1 MQKSKA
7 IKELF
12 KVQDTKNKFK
22 IIKDYDLQIKGF
34 SNITIDLLEQNEI
47 YISNQIA
54 STQNIKKITN
64 IIKSKIKSE
73 QNLDYLLSIEKIFEK
88 YNQEFNGLLTI
99 FENDKY
105 SELTEKII
113 TSLTIDNSLI
123 KHENSTE
130 NEDKETVL
138 RGIIQSLELK
148 LQTKDQKI
156 DEILKLNRELEKKI
170 KNLENQTVKLNSSIK
185 LKTSD
190 LNTKE
195 EILQSKIIELER
207 LNEHLQSKE
216 KHFLHLKNK
225 ELNINNTKINI
236 IGAPDLW
243 KLEKSENTHFY
254 NEENVDDFIHSYNNT
269 NNSKFYVVKFGIT
282 SYTSRKLKKQIHV
295 VFINNKEE
303 FIKIIRGDLKK

>member
-12 KVQDTKNKFK
+12 KVQDTRNKFK

-34 SNITIDLLEQNEI
+34 SNITVDLLEQNEN

-64 IIKSKIKSE
+64 IIKSNIKSE
-73 QNLDYLLSIEKIFEK
+73 QNLDYLLSIEKISEK
-88 YNQEFNGLLTI
+88 YNEDFNGLLTI

-105 SELTEKII
+105 GELTEKII
-113 TSLTIDNSLI
+113 NNLTVDTSPI
-123 KHENSTE
+123 KYENSTK

-148 LQTKDQKI
+148 LQIKEQKI
-156 DEILKLNRELEKKI
+156 NEILKLNRELDKKI
-170 KNLENQTVKLNSSIK
+170 KNHESQTLKLNDTIK
-185 LKTSD
+185 IKNSE

-195 EILQSKIIELER
+195 ELLQSKIVELNR
-207 LNEHLQSKE
+207 LKEQSKTKE
-216 KHFLHLKNK
+216 SHSLHFKNK
-225 ELNINNTKINI
+225 ETNINDTKINI

-243 KLEKSENTHFY
+243 KLEKSKNTHFY
-254 NEENVDDFIHSYNNT
+254 NEENIDNFIHNYNNT
-269 NNSKFYVVKFGIT
+269 ENSKFYVVKFGVT
-282 SYTSRKLKKQIHV
+282 SYSSRKLKKQIHV
-295 VFINNKEE
+295 IFINNKEE
-303 FIKIIRGDLKK
+303 FIKIIKGE

>member
-1 MQKSKA
+1 MQKPKA

-12 KVQDTKNKFK
+12 KVQDTRNKFK

-34 SNITIDLLEQNEI
+34 SNITVDLLEQNEN

-64 IIKSKIKSE
+64 IIKSNIKSE
-73 QNLDYLLSIEKIFEK
+73 QNLDYLLSIEKISEK
-88 YNQEFNGLLTI
+88 YKEDFNGLLTI

-105 SELTEKII
+105 GELTEKII
-113 TSLTIDNSLI
+113 NNLTVDTSSI
-123 KHENSTE
+123 KYENSTK

-138 RGIIQSLELK
+138 RGIIKSLELK
-148 LQTKDQKI
+148 LQSKDQKI
-156 DEILKLNRELEKKI
+156 NEILKLNRELDKKI
-170 KNLENQTVKLNSSIK
+170 KNHENQTLKLNDTIK
-185 LKTSD
+185 IKNSE

-195 EILQSKIIELER
+195 ELLQNKIVELNR
-207 LNEHLQSKE
+207 LKE
-216 KHFLHLKNK
+216 QYETKESHSLHFKNK
-225 ELNINNTKINI
+225 ETNINDTKINI

-243 KLEKSENTHFY
+243 KLEKSENTQFY
-254 NEENVDDFIHSYNNT
+254 NEDNVDAFIHSYNNT

-303 FIKIIRGDLKK
+303 FIKIIRGDFKK